1 MYQGSAVR
9 LQSLDGG
16 LVELVL
22 DLQGESVNKLN
33 QLTQDE
39 MQQAVT
45 WLSSHASEVKGLLIS
60 SAKFLFIAGADI
72 TEFSSLFNHS
82 HAEIEKWAWK
92 YHNTLCELEALPFPT
107 VAAVNG
113 VALGGGLE
121 TALSA
126 DYRVL
131 AEDAKIGLPE
141 VTLGICPGWGGSVR
155 LTRLVGAETAVDWL
169 LSGKPKPAD
178 VAKSLGLADAVVPS
192 ESVRDEALLF
202 LQKVIADGDD
212 YQAKRDFKHAAQAD
226 NEQWQQTCESIREQY
241 GKKLSPNY
249 PAPIAILSLATS
261 HPVLSFRD
269 ALAAEA
275 QCFATLA
282 LTDVAKSLTG
292 LFMNDQVLKR
302 KSKAA
307 MKLAHR
313 VDKSAVLGAGIMGG
327 GIAYQSASTG
337 TPIIMKDI
345 REEALELGLNTAG
358 GIMDKAIQRGRM
370 DEAGKDKVLS
380 NITPSLAY
388 DGFEGVGYVVEAV
401 VENPKVK
408 AAVLS
413 ETESHIS
420 DTTVLA
426 SNTSTISITELAN
439 SLKKPERFCGM
450 HFFNPVHQMPLVEVI
465 RGEKTNEETIATTV
479 AYANAM
485 RKTPIIV
492 NDCPGFLVNRVLF
505 PYFNGFNRL
514 LLDGVGIERIDQ
526 VMEGFGWPMGPAYL
540 ADVIGLDTMVHAD
553 QVLQAGYP
561 QRMKHDGDV
570 IIEVLL
576 AQGAL
581 GQKNGTGFY
590 EYGKDESG
598 KRFKKVSLAA
608 QAIINERVGSG
619 MDITDEDIIARM
631 MIPMCLES
639 VRCLDEGIVESPAET
654 DMGLILGLG
663 FPRFRGG
670 PLRYIDTLGLDVF
683 AKQVRRFEGL
693 GGLYQ
698 LPESYLQRLDAG
710 QRFF

>member
-39 MQQAVT
+39 IQQAVT

-72 TEFSSLFNHS
+72 TEFSSLFNLS

-169 LSGKPKPAD
+169 LSGKPKSAE

-212 YQAKRDFKHAAQAD
+212 YQAKRDFKHAVQAD

-241 GKKLSPNY
+241 GKKLSPHY

-261 HPVLSFRD
+261 HPVLAFRD

-282 LTDVAKSLTG
+282 LTDAAKSLTG

-380 NITPSLAY
+380 NITSSLIY
-388 DGFEGVGYVVEAV
+388 DGFESVGYVVEAV
-401 VENPKVK
+401 VENPKIK

-413 ETESHIS
+413 ETEGHIS
-420 DTTVLA
+420 DTAVLA

-561 QRMKHDGDV
+561 QRMKHDADV

-581 GQKNGTGFY
+581 GQKNGRGFY

-598 KRFKKVSLAA
+598 KRFKKVSSAA

-619 MDITDEDIIARM
+619 MDISDEDIIARM

>member
-169 LSGKPKPAD
+169 LSGKPKSAE

-212 YQAKRDFKHAAQAD
+212 YQAKRDFKHAVQAD

-241 GKKLSPNY
+241 GKKLSPHY

-261 HPVLSFRD
+261 HPVLAFRD

-282 LTDVAKSLTG
+282 LTDAAKSLTG

-380 NITPSLAY
+380 NITSSLIY
-388 DGFEGVGYVVEAV
+388 DGFESVGYVVEAV
-401 VENPKVK
+401 VENPKIK

-413 ETESHIS
+413 ETEGHIS
-420 DTTVLA
+420 DTAVLA

-561 QRMKHDGDV
+561 QRMKHDADV

-581 GQKNGTGFY
+581 GQKNGRGFY

-598 KRFKKVSLAA
+598 KRFKKVSSAA

-619 MDITDEDIIARM
+619 MDISDEDIIARM

-683 AKQVRRFEGL
+683 AKQVRTFGDL

>member
-1 MYQGSAVR
+1 MFQGNAVR
-9 LQSLDGG
+9 LQALDNG

-33 QLTQDE
+33 QLTQDDL
-39 MQQAVT
+39 QQAVS
-45 WLSSHASEVKGLLIS
+45 WLTEHAEEVNGLIIS

-72 TEFSSLFNHS
+72 TEFSSLFDRS
-82 HAEIEKWAWK
+82 HADIEQWLWK
-92 YHNTLCELEALPFPT
+92 THNTLCALEELPFPT
-107 VAAVNG
+107 VAAING

-121 TALSA
+121 TALAA
-126 DYRVL
+126 DYRIL
-131 AEDAKIGLPE
+131 AEDAKIGFPE

-155 LTRLVGAETAVDWL
+155 LTRLIGVESAMDWL
-169 LSGKPKPAD
+169 ISGKAYPAK
-178 VAKSLGLADAVVPS
+178 VAKSLGLADAVVS
-192 ESVRDEALLF
+192 SDSLRDEAITF
-202 LQKVIADGDD
+202 LKGVVAKGDAYKTKREFKYAIQKNDEVWKASIA
-212 YQAKRDFKHAAQAD
+212 AVK
-226 NEQWQQTCESIREQY
+226 EQY
-241 GKKLSPNY
+241 SKKLSPHY
-249 PAPIAILSLATS
+249 PAPLAILALATS
-261 HPVLSFRD
+261 HPTLVFRD

-275 QCFATLA
+275 QCFATLS
-282 LTDVAKSLTG
+282 LTDAAKSLTG

-307 MKLAHR
+307 AKLAHP
-313 VDKSAVLGAGIMGG
+313 VNKAAVLGAGIMGG

-345 REEALELGLNTAG
+345 REEALDLGLHTAS
-358 GIMDKAIQRGRM
+358 GIMDKAIQRGRL
-370 DEAGKDKVLS
+370 DEAGKEKVLS
-380 NITPSLAY
+380 NITPSLEY
-388 DGFEGVGYVVEAV
+388 DGFEAVGYVVEAV
-401 VENPKVK
+401 VENPKIK

-413 ETESHIS
+413 ETENHIS
-420 DTTVLA
+420 DIAVLA
-426 SNTSTISITELAN
+426 SNTSTISITELAK
-439 SLKKPERFCGM
+439 SLRKPERFCGM
-450 HFFNPVHQMPLVEVI
+450 HFFNPVHQMQLVEVI
-465 RGEKTNEETIATTV
+465 RGEQTNEETIATTV

-514 LLDGVGIERIDQ
+514 LLDGVDIERIDT
-526 VMEGFGWPMGPAYL
+526 VMETFGWPMGPAYL

-553 QVLQAGYP
+553 QVLQEGYP
-561 QRMKHDGDV
+561 ERMTHDGVV
-570 IIEVLL
+570 IIEGLL

-581 GQKNGTGFY
+581 GQKNGKGFY

-598 KRFKKVSLAA
+598 KRFKKVAAAA
-608 QAIINERVGSG
+608 QALI
-619 MDITDEDIIARM
+619 DEQVDTSLEISDADIIARM

-639 VRCLDEGIVESPAET
+639 VRCLDEGIVESSAEA

-683 AKQVRRFEGL
+683 AEKVRSFGHL

-698 LPESYLQRLDAG
+698 LPESYQARLDAET
-710 QRFF
+710 RFF